1 MNYTTLIYKV
11 EQISVII
18 DLIELAVAE
27 SRKAFMKSFPSSNVE
42 PKFGSIGIV
51 PKTLVSYFFA
61 SIAAFPK
68 NKITKIQ
75 FCINLP
81 LLNIFVHSEQCGQT
95 NPDIFSTI
103 PHIGSSVFLQKLI
116 SLVTSWSE
124 AICGVVTSTAR
135 TEFLLSSSLS
145 VDTSPIC
152 SSEVPGGVSITR
164 TSSAPQTTSFI
175 SWATIAFFFGP
186 RQIIA
191 SSASARNPTETSYNA
206 NNYLF

>member
-1 MNYTTLIYKV
+1 M
-11 EQISVII
+11 
-18 DLIELAVAE
+18 
-27 SRKAFMKSFPSSNVE
+27 
-42 PKFGSIGIV
+42 
-51 PKTLVSYFFA
+51 
-61 SIAAFPK
+61 
-68 NKITKIQ
+68 
-75 FCINLP
+75 
-81 LLNIFVHSEQCGQT
+81 HSEQCGQT

-135 TEFLLSSSLS
+135 TVFLLPSSLS

-206 NNYLF
+206 NYHIFFTIFSHRKPIAQHNWNKPFF